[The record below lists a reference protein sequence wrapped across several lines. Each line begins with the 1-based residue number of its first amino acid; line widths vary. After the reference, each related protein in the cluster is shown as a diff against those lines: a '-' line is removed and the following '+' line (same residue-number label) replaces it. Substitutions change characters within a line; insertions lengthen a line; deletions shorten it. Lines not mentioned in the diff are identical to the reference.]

1 MEPANNPSRVVPPDR
16 KGAAHPLRMMASD
29 YASGFRQQQPNQSAP
44 ARQAFHHHRGPGER
58 ESHNRP
64 QRNFKRPDSRSGSVQ
79 DFILPEMFVD
89 PWLELYG
96 RLSDD
101 VRHRETRHLSES
113 EKQRVEEIASHLQ
126 SAKRRSTLDVSN
138 S

>member
-1 MEPANNPSRVVPPDR
+1 METGNNQSRVVPPDR
-16 KGAAHPLRMMASD
+16 KAASHPLRMMASD
-29 YASGFRQQQPNQSAP
+29 YASVIRHQAPDQSAP
-44 ARQAFHHHRGPGER
+44 ARQPFHQHRGTGER
-58 ESHNRP
+58 DSFNRP
-64 QRNFKRPDSRSGSVQ
+64 QRNFKRPDSRSGSVE

-101 VRHRETRHLSES
+101 VRHRETRHLSDS